1 MARPAVAALVLATVT
16 GCSSAGDGE
25 IDGPAPAGTDAAFAA
40 SSVDVAIAPADEF
53 PVNLVFVAGED
64 DAIWD
69 RLTGVAVVDGPQL
82 GAGEFTVERGSD
94 VGGGVIGNL
103 TFSLDAGSVGID
115 FEEIELF
122 VSDLEE
128 PIVVDVG
135 SWHIEPTDADGGG
148 VTATGDFP
156 LTADICGPFS
166 ATFRN
171 DTDETIT
178 AATAV
183 VDAPGA
189 SVSTAPIPAAVPPGD
204 EFTLDLELAC
214 DASAEFYIVSP
225 TVTYETAQG
234 EHTSRLDPMTIGLTS
249 ITADT
254 VERIVARSAR

>member
-1 MARPAVAALVLATVT
+1 M
-16 GCSSAGDGE
+16 
-25 IDGPAPAGTDAAFAA
+25 

-64 DAIWD
+64 DPIWD
-69 RLTGVAVVDGPQL
+69 RLAGVAVVDGPQF
-82 GAGEFTVERGSD
+82 GSGDFIVEKGSVVD
-94 VGGGVIGNL
+94 GGVIGNL
-103 TFSLDAGSVGID
+103 TFSLDAGSTGVA

-135 SWHIEPTDADGGG
+135 AWSIEPNDADGAG

-171 DTDETIT
+171 DTAETIT
-178 AATAV
+178 AATAT

-189 SVSTAPIPAAVPPGD
+189 SVSTAPIPAAVAPGD

-234 EHTSRLDPMTIGLTS
+234 QHASRLDPMTIGLTAIS
-249 ITADT
+249 ADT